1 MAIKQNPA
9 LHMTAKEAMESPDT
23 CPFCEADAMD
33 VDVDNDDEG
42 YCCKCNRSWK
52 IERRF
57 VGYSYTDEEGEYHEV
72 TEEQGDRIATLEEQV
87 RTLREALAAIAPYGE
102 SRVEDIVE
110 CTEGEDPKR
119 FDQEPMRKA
128 AAALEQARA
137 ALEATKEGA

>member
-33 VDVDNDDEG
+33 VDVNNDDEG

-87 RTLREALAAIAPYGE
+87 RILREALE
-102 SRVEDIVE
+102 SVASVAL
-110 CTEGEDPKR
+110 EGDKG
-119 FDQEPMRKA
+119 RKA
-128 AAALEQARA
+128 KREYEERDSEDTLCAKVRIARA
-137 ALEATKEGA
+137 ALEAAKLEGA

>member
-33 VDVDNDDEG
+33 VDVNNDDEG

-72 TEEQGDRIATLEEQV
+72 TEEPGDRIATLEEQV
-87 RTLREALAAIAPYGE
+87 KLLREAQNVSLSSQIE
-102 SRVEDIVE
+102 
-110 CTEGEDPKR
+110 
-119 FDQEPMRKA
+119 QE
-128 AAALEQARA
+128 LEK
-137 ALEATKEGA
+137 LDEEIGT

>member
-1 MAIKQNPA
+1 MAIKQNPV

-42 YCCKCNRSWK
+42 YCYKCNRSWK

-72 TEEQGDRIATLEEQV
+72 TEEPGDRIATLEEQV
-87 RTLREALAAIAPYGE
+87 KLLRESLAGLCDHQLTSRDREDAIVRG
-102 SRVEDIVE
+102 
-110 CTEGEDPKR
+110 
-119 FDQEPMRKA
+119 
-128 AAALEQARA
+128 LA
-137 ALEATKEGA
+137 ALEATKEGI

>member
-33 VDVDNDDEG
+33 VDVNNDDEG

-72 TEEQGDRIATLEEQV
+72 TEEPGDRIATLEEQV
-87 RTLREALAAIAPYGE
+87 KLLREAAAKVLDDNCGDPWGLL
-102 SRVEDIVE
+102 D
-110 CTEGEDPKR
+110 EG
-119 FDQEPMRKA
+119 DQPRGGLD
-128 AAALEQARA
+128 ALKV
-137 ALEATKEGA
+137 ALEATKEEA